1 MNYNQKYTICHD
13 YSINLLITS
22 LVRIQLLTQFTHIG
36 SLVDGNHG
44 VLTSQMNDMA
54 VILKKRKAEFCPF
67 SILAFLQPTTVDKE
81 PKKPDE
87 SNDSSGLNRYI
98 HCKQIISIRK
108 LSLLSSCELQIQIHS
123 ILREV
128 QVLLGQHCLL
138 YQYLAIHAYLQ
149 LL

>member
-1 MNYNQKYTICHD
+1 MNYNQTHTVCHD
-13 YSINLLITS
+13 YSINLLISS

-36 SLVDGNHG
+36 SLIDGNHG

-54 VILKKRKAEFCPF
+54 VILKRKDEMCPF
-67 SILAFLQPTTVDKE
+67 SSLAFIQPTTLDKE

-87 SNDSSGLNRYI
+87 SFDSSGLNRYV
-98 HCKQIISIRK
+98 HCKQIMSIGK
-108 LSLLSSCELQIQIHS
+108 ISLLSSYELQDQIHS

-138 YQYLAIHAYLQ
+138 YQYLAIRAYLQ

>member
-1 MNYNQKYTICHD
+1 
-13 YSINLLITS
+13 
-22 LVRIQLLTQFTHIG
+22 
-36 SLVDGNHG
+36 
-44 VLTSQMNDMA
+44 MNDMA

-108 LSLLSSCELQIQIHS
+108 LSLLSSCELQDQIHS

-128 QVLLGQHCLL
+128 QVLQDEHCLL
-138 YQYLAIHAYLQ
+138 YQYLAIHA
-149 LL
+149 